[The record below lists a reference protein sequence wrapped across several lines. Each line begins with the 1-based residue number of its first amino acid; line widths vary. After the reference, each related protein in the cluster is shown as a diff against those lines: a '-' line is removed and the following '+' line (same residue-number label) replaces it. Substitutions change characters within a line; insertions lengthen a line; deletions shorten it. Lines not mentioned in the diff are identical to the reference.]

1 MIAGLSSRLVPS
13 GRENLIFGF
22 QIEKYFF
29 SGCNLEE
36 SQEYVRRTFDRTKSD
51 TIKKMLALLRR
62 VFKYISYVCL
72 LLGKLYIVHK
82 TT

>member
-51 TIKKMLALLRR
+51 TIKKNVSITSKSIQIYFLCVPVVR
-62 VFKYISYVCL
+62 
-72 LLGKLYIVHK
+72 
-82 TT
+82 